1 PIPEPVSE
9 PEPEP
14 EPEPDPEPVDE
25 FFVTPTV
32 FDDKSGVVIEVK
44 SKDVS
49 TLKIKQYIDMQ
60 NATTTAAVTDGPLH
74 GSTNQDKIN
83 IVMSAL
89 NVEVLPT
96 RTPMA
101 VQESLTTGQNQAGQ
115 TVSVGSVLG
124 PTDRQ
129 SSGTPDAQNNT
140 CVPGTDGGDG
150 STDLAMCKNENNAQR
165 ATQTL
170 MNLLAENK
178 AFSAAFDRAN
188 GNPTMLKDIYKK
200 KNKKKEGGGTQNR
213 SSTYNSPR
221 ENLIYGM
228 LAKITIFMGYEKD
241 SQGGIMI
248 KRPIFKSPASWQE
261 VMGRLKRSS
270 DPDDVL
276 LCKLEPSDPDG
287 PRFVETNIY
296 FLVTKDK
303 NTLAAQVSGP
313 ERSKA
318 ETPRRDMLKNIIR
331 ERNIPPKALKS
342 VYISKTG
349 GKQ

>member
-1 PIPEPVSE
+1 
-9 PEPEP
+9 
-14 EPEPDPEPVDE
+14 
-25 FFVTPTV
+25 
-32 FDDKSGVVIEVK
+32 
-44 SKDVS
+44 
-49 TLKIKQYIDMQ
+49 
-60 NATTTAAVTDGPLH
+60 
-74 GSTNQDKIN
+74 
-83 IVMSAL
+83 
-89 NVEVLPT
+89 
-96 RTPMA
+96 
-101 VQESLTTGQNQAGQ
+101 
-115 TVSVGSVLG
+115 
-124 PTDRQ
+124 
-129 SSGTPDAQNNT
+129 
-140 CVPGTDGGDG
+140 
-150 STDLAMCKNENNAQR
+150 
-165 ATQTL
+165 
-170 MNLLAENK
+170 
-178 AFSAAFDRAN
+178 
-188 GNPTMLKDIYKK
+188 
-200 KNKKKEGGGTQNR
+200 
-213 SSTYNSPR
+213 
-221 ENLIYGM
+221 
-228 LAKITIFMGYEKD
+228 MGYEKD